1 MALTLRILLIVAVV
15 GAFLAGGLYY
25 ISARTAN
32 TSWLSPTLSAETARP
47 AAPKAGTDE
56 GQLIDAAPAADTA
69 PGEAQMDL
77 YRAEVRDG
85 CDIWFV
91 ALMANALVAALLA
104 VWRAEHIGARIGGY
118 DGVGKASGVWRLLLL
133 ECVIAACVAGAYFYT
148 QSRLPMLMGTDGF
161 VWRAVTFGL
170 IALAA
175 WWLATITGVA
185 RAMRSAFPGAG
196 LLP

>member
-1 MALTLRILLIVAVV
+1 MALTLRILLVVAVL

-25 ISARTAN
+25 ISARTAD
-32 TSWLSPTLSAETARP
+32 TGWLSPTLSAQAALP
-47 AAPKAGTDE
+47 AAPKAGADE

-85 CDIWFV
+85 CDVWFV
-91 ALMANALVAALLA
+91 ALMANALFAALIA
-104 VWRAEHIGARIGGY
+104 VWRAEHIGARVGGY
-118 DGVGKASGVWRLLLL
+118 TGVTKASGIWRLLLL

-161 VWRAVTFGL
+161 VWRAATFGL
-170 IALAA
+170 IALVA
-175 WWLATITGVA
+175 WWLATVAGVA

-196 LLP
+196 MLP